1 MSEILKLINESN
13 TILLMTHE
21 QPDGDA
27 IGSVM
32 TFYHVLNNMN
42 KTVDILIPEVPPVFG
57 FLASINKVVDRS
69 NKDYDLAIIVD
80 CATKERIGQT
90 NNEFNRCKMSI
101 VIDHHISNTKY
112 GNVNYVE
119 TNVSSCCQVLY
130 YLLKSQNFNF
140 TKEIAEA
147 LITGMLTDT
156 NGFGN
161 DNVDRNTFMMTAE
174 LLDTGINFHNIYY
187 NVLAKKNKAQVL
199 LTKLTFDRLE
209 ILYDGKIAFSYIT
222 KNDFD
227 NVGAIVGDH
236 EGLVDIGRNIEGVE
250 VSIFVREDDG
260 FRISFRSNGNVNVNK
275 IATKFGGGGH
285 TMAAGAKIN
294 ASFEETKKMLID
306 ETIKELT
313 K

>member
-260 FRISFRSNGNVNVNK
+260 FRI
-275 IATKFGGGGH
+275 
-285 TMAAGAKIN
+285 
-294 ASFEETKKMLID
+294 
-306 ETIKELT
+306 
-313 K
+313 

>member
-130 YLLKSQNFNF
+130 YLLKSENFNF

-227 NVGAIVGDH
+227 NVGANVGDH

-250 VSIFVREDDG
+250 VSIFVRENDG

-294 ASFEETKKMLID
+294 ASFEKTKKMLID

>member
-42 KTVDILIPEVPPVFG
+42 KTVDILIPEVPPIFG

-250 VSIFVREDDG
+250 VSIFVRENDG
-260 FRISFRSNGNVNVNK
+260 FRISFRSNGNVNVTK

>member
-69 NKDYDLAIIVD
+69 NKSYDLAIIVD

-130 YLLKSQNFNF
+130 YLLKSENFNF